1 VRQGLQ
7 PINDIVKDEKSDL
20 VTKCHS
26 ILARWRKHFCQL
38 LHVHGVNDV
47 WHSEIR
53 IVEPLVSEL
62 STFEVEMAVEK
73 LKGPINKYR
82 VLHSLPNPAFLK

>member
-1 VRQGLQ
+1 MYQGLQ

-20 VTKCHS
+20 VTECHS

-38 LHVHGVNDV
+38 LHVHGVNNV

-53 IVEPLVSEL
+53 VVELLVSEL
-62 STFEVEMAVEK
+62 STVKVEMAVEK
-73 LKGPINKYR
+73 LKRLIIKYR
-82 VLHSLPNPAFLK
+82 VSHSPPKPAFL